1 MGRGSTMTGGPAK
14 RRRAAINHVR
24 KQPSS
29 NVGLRQQLEQR
40 IRELNEAREQQIATS
55 EVLNVIRRSPA
66 DAQPVFDAIVESA
79 ARLCGA
85 IFSVV
90 YLYEAGRLHVAATR
104 NFTADA
110 ANQVYSWQDF
120 KEPSR
125 SNAGG
130 RSVLDR
136 AIVHIPDVLAD
147 PEYSREFALA
157 GGWRAVLAVP
167 LLRDGKPV
175 GAVTAG
181 KAEPAPFSDAQIQLL
196 KTFADQALIAIEN
209 VQLFESEQS
218 RTRDLSEA
226 LEQQTATSEVLEV
239 ISVSAGDLEPV
250 FQKMLENATRV
261 CGAKFGS
268 MLMLEGEVAR
278 QVALYN
284 VPPAYADMYGARTFR
299 PHPKGGA
306 GQVIRTKQVAHIAD
320 LRTNPAY
327 LEGDPNIVALSD
339 LAGARTFV
347 IVPMLKEAKLVGTIG
362 VYRQEVR
369 PFTDKQIELRTQF
382 RQAGGDR
389 HREHRGI
396 ARSTNCANL
405 CSSRPRPPTCS
416 R

>member
-14 RRRAAINHVR
+14 PGRAAINHVR
-24 KQPSS
+24 KQRSS

-40 IRELNEAREQQIATS
+40 VRELNEAREQQIATS

-90 YLYEAGRLHVAATR
+90 YLYESGHLHVAATR

-120 KEPSR
+120 KEPNR

-136 AIVHIPDVLAD
+136 SIVHIPDVLAD

-196 KTFADQALIAIEN
+196 RTFADQALIAIEN

-218 RTRDLSEA
+218 RTRELSAA
-226 LEQQTATSEVLEV
+226 LEHQTATADILKV
-239 ISVSAGDLEPV
+239 IASSPDDVQPV
-250 FQKMLENATRV
+250 FKAIAERSKSLVNALSTTV
-261 CGAKFGS
+261 FTLTDGMMHLQAFS
-268 MLMLEGEVAR
+268 
-278 QVALYN
+278 
-284 VPPAYADMYGARTFR
+284 P
-299 PHPKGGA
+299 
-306 GQVIRTKQVAHIAD
+306 
-320 LRTNPAY
+320 TNPKADAA
-327 LEGDPNIVALSD
+327 LQATFPAALSSFSW
-339 LAGARTFV
+339 ANQFAR
-347 IVPMLKEAKLVGTIG
+347 
-362 VYRQEVR
+362 VR
-369 PFTDKQIELRTQF
+369 F
-382 RQAGGDR
+382 
-389 HREHRGI
+389 
-396 ARSTNCANL
+396 SV
-405 CSSRPRPPTCS
+405 
-416 R
+416 